1 MALSGRGGVAFLD
14 KPMRR
19 GVPCILIFTQHGVG
33 LARRIAEAFEGQVRI
48 VAPAKTFSVHRPA
61 EGVELYDT
69 STPDQVG
76 MLFRDGCPLIAIGSV
91 GLVVRLLAPHV
102 RRKDVD
108 PPVVVV
114 DEGGRFVV
122 PVLSGHLGGANA
134 LAERIAAR
142 IGAVAVVTTAT
153 EALGTLPIDRVA
165 AEEGWQIEDLT
176 AVKAVARCL
185 VDGEPVVVVQECGAA
200 AWQHRLAAATAT
212 LAIIPRWEAATPK
225 GYRAGVL
232 ISDRQIPQALL
243 QTVAPTW
250 AICRPASLIVG
261 VGAERDVSP
270 EELNAA
276 VEDVLQA
283 YALSPHSVAAVAT
296 LDRKA
301 AEEGF
306 RAWLAQRGWP
316 VVSYTAEQLAQ
327 VRAIPNPSEVVAR
340 AVGTPGVCEPA
351 ALLASQHDTLLVP
364 KQKHGRVT
372 VAVARQAAM
381 QVPDVKVPSPDD
393 TPSAL
398 GGLGAKFRPPLPSG
412 EGWGEES
419 QTWERPLEPP
429 SPSPRGRGDHR
440 GLPPPHLAPKLL
452 RGEGR
457 GGGGEQGRLNIVGIG
472 PGAPDLLTVRAIDA
486 IERAEVIVGYD
497 RYIQL
502 LGDRVAGKDIHGS
515 AIGRE
520 IDRARLA
527 IDLAR
532 QGREVALISSG
543 DAGIYGMGGVAFE
556 LLAEQGWTAEDSFQV
571 EVIPGVSAAQSAAS
585 LLGAP
590 LANDFA
596 VLSLSDL
603 LTPRAVIERRLE
615 ALAAAD
621 MVIALYNPQSQRRRA
636 LWHQACQ
643 ILRRHRSSTTPVAV
657 VRNACRDGQTVQ
669 IGDLGGLPDM
679 AVDMDS
685 LVLVGNSQTRRFA
698 DHLVTARGYRTE
710 PALPDASE
718 VDLPEPL
725 KAGDVSA
732 QEPRKI
738 LFVGAGPG
746 DAELLTLRGARAL
759 AAADVVV
766 YAGSLI
772 PRGVLTHARPG
783 ARLHNSAALTLEDT
797 HRLLTEAYRAGH
809 RVVRLHSGDPSLYG
823 AITEQMAL
831 LEAERIPYEIVPGV
845 SAFQAVAARLGIEY
859 TQPGVVQTLILTR
872 AGGRTGLPP
881 NESLAELARHGVTL
895 CLFLSA
901 RHIAEV
907 QEALLT
913 GYPTTTPVAV
923 AYRATW
929 PDEEI
934 VTGTLGELAE
944 IVQRQGYERTTL
956 IVVGP
961 SLQRQAGRSRLY
973 DPTHWHLFRP
983 EKARGE
989 RSEPR

>member
-1 MALSGRGGVAFLD
+1 
-14 KPMRR
+14 MRR
-19 GVPCILIFTQHGVG
+19 TIPCILIFTQHGAA
-33 LARRIAEAFEGQVRI
+33 LARRIAEAFEGQARI
-48 VAPAKTFSVHRPA
+48 IAPAKTFAAHPPA

-69 STPDQVG
+69 TTSDQVG
-76 MLFRDGCPLIAIGSV
+76 MLFRDGCPLIAVASV
-91 GLVVRLLAPHV
+91 GILVRLLAPHV
-102 RRKDVD
+102 QRKDID

-134 LAERIAAR
+134 LAERIATR

-153 EALGTLPIDRVA
+153 EALATLPIDRVA
-165 AEEGWQIEDLT
+165 AEEGWQIEDLQAIKT
-176 AVKAVARCL
+176 VARCL
-185 VDGEPVVVVQECGAA
+185 VDGEPVVVVQECGAT
-200 AWQHRLAAATAT
+200 AWQQRLEPLPATID
-212 LAIIPRWEAATPK
+212 IIARWEAVTPK
-225 GYRAGVL
+225 DYRAGVL
-232 ISDRQIPQALL
+232 ISDREIPAALL
-243 QTVAPTW
+243 QMVAPTW
-250 AICRPASLIVG
+250 AVCRPASLIVG
-261 VGAERDVSP
+261 MGAERGVPP

-276 VEDVLQA
+276 VENVLRA
-283 YALSPHSVAAVAT
+283 HGLSMHSVAAIAT

-301 AEEGF
+301 AEDGF
-306 RAWLAQRGWP
+306 RTWLAQRGWP
-316 VVSYTAEQLAQ
+316 VMTYTAEQLAQ
-327 VRAIPNPSEVVAR
+327 VDGVPNPSELVAQ

-351 ALLASQHDTLLVP
+351 ALLASGSDTLLVP
-364 KQKHGRVT
+364 KQKRGRVT
-372 VAVARQAAM
+372 VAVARQ
-381 QVPDVKVPSPDD
+381 
-393 TPSAL
+393 SA
-398 GGLGAKFRPPLPSG
+398 
-412 EGWGEES
+412 
-419 QTWERPLEPP
+419 P
-429 SPSPRGRGDHR
+429 SPSEPS
-440 GLPPPHLAPKLL
+440 PA
-452 RGEGR
+452 RGEGDSLSSTSSSQPSM
-457 GGGGEQGRLNIVGIG
+457 GQGWAGERGRLSIVGIG
-472 PGAPDLLTVRAIDA
+472 PGALDLLTIRALDA
-486 IERAEVIVGYD
+486 IKRAEVIVGYE
-497 RYIQL
+497 RYLHL
-502 LGDRVAGKDIHGS
+502 LGDRIAGKDIRGS

-527 IDLAR
+527 IDLAQR
-532 QGREVALISSG
+532 GREVALISSG
-543 DAGIYGMGGVAFE
+543 DAGIYGMGGLVFE
-556 LLAEQGWTAEDSFQV
+556 LLAEQGWIPGDPLQV

-603 LTPRAVIERRLE
+603 LTPRTVIERRLE

-621 MVIALYNPQSQRRRA
+621 LVIALYNPQSQRRRA
-636 LWHQACQ
+636 LFQQACQ
-643 ILRRHRSSTTPVAV
+643 ILRRHRTASTPVAV
-657 VRNACRDGQTVQ
+657 VRNAHREGQTVQ
-669 IGDLGGLPDM
+669 IGDLGDLAGM

-698 DHLVTARGYRTE
+698 DLLVTPRGYRTE
-710 PALPDASE
+710 PATPGASQAN
-718 VDLPEPL
+718 VPKP
-725 KAGDVSA
+725 AASH
-732 QEPRKI
+732 KI

-746 DAELLTLRGARAL
+746 DPELLTLRGVHAL
-759 AAADVVV
+759 ATADVVV

-772 PRGVLTHARPG
+772 PRGVLSHARPG

-831 LEAERIPYEIVPGV
+831 LEAEHIPYEIVPGV

-872 AGGRTGLPP
+872 ASGRTGLPP

-895 CLFLSA
+895 CIFLSA
-901 RHIAEV
+901 RHVAEV

-913 GYPTTTPVAV
+913 GYPATTPVAV

-934 VTGTLGELAE
+934 VTGVLGELTE

-961 SLQRQAGRSRLY
+961 SLQRHNRRSRLY

-983 EKARGE
+983 ETARGA
-989 RSEPR
+989 RAKPGEPSS

>member
-1 MALSGRGGVAFLD
+1 
-14 KPMRR
+14 MRQTI
-19 GVPCILIFTQHGVG
+19 PCILFFTQHGAG
-33 LARRIAEAFEGQVRI
+33 LARRIAEAFEGQARI
-48 VAPAKTFSVHRPA
+48 VAPAKTFATHPPA

-69 STPDQVG
+69 TTSDQVG
-76 MLFRDGCPLIAIGSV
+76 MLFRDGCPLIAVASV
-91 GLVVRLLAPHV
+91 GLMVRLLAPHV
-102 RRKDVD
+102 QRKDVD

-134 LAERIAAR
+134 LAERIATR

-165 AEEGWQIEDLT
+165 AEEGWQIEDLQ

-185 VDGEPVVVVQECGAA
+185 VDGEPVVVVQECGATT
-200 AWQHRLAAATAT
+200 WQQHLEPLPATID
-212 LAIIPRWEAATPK
+212 IIPRWEAATPK

-232 ISDRQIPQALL
+232 ISDREIPAALL
-243 QTVAPTW
+243 QMVAPTW
-250 AICRPASLIVG
+250 AVCRPASLIVG
-261 VGAERDVSP
+261 VGAERGVPP

-276 VEDVLQA
+276 VEDVLRA
-283 YALSPHSVAAVAT
+283 HGLSMHSVAAIAT

-301 AEEGF
+301 AEDGF
-306 RAWLAQRGWP
+306 RAWLAQRDWP
-316 VVSYTAEQLAQ
+316 VVPYTPQQLAQ
-327 VRAIPNPSEVVAR
+327 VGGLPNPSEVVAQ
-340 AVGTPGVCEPA
+340 AIGTPGVCEPA
-351 ALLASQHDTLLVP
+351 ALLAARNDTLLVP
-364 KQKHGRVT
+364 KQKRGRVT
-372 VAVARQAAM
+372 VAVARQSAPPPS
-381 QVPDVKVPSPDD
+381 QPSP
-393 TPSAL
+393 T
-398 GGLGAKFRPPLPSG
+398 
-412 EGWGEES
+412 
-419 QTWERPLEPP
+419 
-429 SPSPRGRGDHR
+429 
-440 GLPPPHLAPKLL
+440 
-452 RGEGR
+452 RGEGDLLSSTSSSQPSMGQGR
-457 GGGGEQGRLNIVGIG
+457 GGERGRLSIVGIG
-472 PGAPDLLTVRAIDA
+472 PGALDLLTIRALDA
-486 IERAEVIVGYD
+486 IKRAEVIIGYE
-497 RYIQL
+497 RYLHL
-502 LGDRVAGKDIHGS
+502 LGDRIAGKDIRGS

-527 IDLAR
+527 LDLAQR
-532 QGREVALISSG
+532 GREVALISSG
-543 DAGIYGMGGVAFE
+543 DAGIYGMGGLVFE
-556 LLAEQGWTAEDSFQV
+556 LLAEQGWSPGDPLQV

-603 LTPRAVIERRLE
+603 LTPRTVIERRLE

-621 MVIALYNPQSQRRRA
+621 LVIALYNPQSQRRRA
-636 LWHQACQ
+636 LFQQACQ
-643 ILRRHRSSTTPVAV
+643 ILRRHRTATTPVAV
-657 VRNACRDGQTVQ
+657 VRNAHREGQTVQ
-669 IGDLGGLPDM
+669 LGDLGDLAGM

-698 DHLVTARGYRTE
+698 DLLVTPRGYRTE
-710 PALPDASE
+710 PATPGASQAN
-718 VDLPEPL
+718 VPEP
-725 KAGDVSA
+725 AASH
-732 QEPRKI
+732 KI

-746 DAELLTLRGARAL
+746 DPELLTLRGVHAL
-759 AAADVVV
+759 ATADVVV

-772 PRGVLTHARPG
+772 PRGVLSHARPG

-831 LEAERIPYEIVPGV
+831 LEAEHIPYEIVPGV

-895 CLFLSA
+895 CIFLSA

-907 QEALLT
+907 QEALST
-913 GYPTTTPVAV
+913 GYPATTPVAV
-923 AYRATW
+923 AHRATW

-934 VTGTLGELAE
+934 VTGTLGELTE

-961 SLQRQAGRSRLY
+961 SLQRHNRRSRLY

-983 EKARGE
+983 ETARGA
-989 RSEPR
+989 RAKPGEPSS

>member
-1 MALSGRGGVAFLD
+1 MVLWGDGGVAFLD
-14 KPMRR
+14 KPMRQTL
-19 GVPCILIFTQHGVG
+19 PCILFFTQHGAA

-48 VAPAKTFSVHRPA
+48 VAPAKTFATHPPA
-61 EGVELYDT
+61 QGVELYDT
-69 STPDQVG
+69 TTSDQVG
-76 MLFRDGCPLIAIGSV
+76 RLFRDGYPLIAVASV
-91 GLVVRLLAPHV
+91 GLMVRLLAPHV
-102 RRKDVD
+102 QRKDVD

-134 LAERIAAR
+134 LAERIATR

-153 EALGTLPIDRVA
+153 EALATLPIDRVA
-165 AEEGWQIEDLT
+165 AEEGWQIEDLQ

-185 VDGEPVVVVQECGAA
+185 VDGEPVVVVQECGATT
-200 AWQHRLAAATAT
+200 WQQRLEPLPATID
-212 LAIIPRWEAATPK
+212 IIPRWEAVTPK

-232 ISDRQIPQALL
+232 ISDREIPAAVL
-243 QTVAPTW
+243 QMVAPIW

-261 VGAERDVSP
+261 VGAERGVPP

-276 VEDVLQA
+276 VEDVLRA
-283 YALSPHSVAAVAT
+283 HGLSMHSVAAIAT

-301 AEEGF
+301 AEDGF

-316 VVSYTAEQLAQ
+316 VVPYTAEQLAQ
-327 VRAIPNPSEVVAR
+327 VGGVPNPSEVVAQ
-340 AVGTPGVCEPA
+340 AIGTPGVCEPA
-351 ALLASQHDTLLVP
+351 ALLASQNETLLVP
-364 KQKHGRVT
+364 KQKRGRVT
-372 VAVARQAAM
+372 VAVARQ
-381 QVPDVKVPSPDD
+381 K
-393 TPSAL
+393 
-398 GGLGAKFRPPLPSG
+398 
-412 EGWGEES
+412 
-419 QTWERPLEPP
+419 
-429 SPSPRGRGDHR
+429 
-440 GLPPPHLAPKLL
+440 
-452 RGEGR
+452 EGR
-457 GGGGEQGRLNIVGIG
+457 EKPGRLSIVGIG
-472 PGAPDLLTVRAIDA
+472 PGALDLLTIRALDA
-486 IERAEVIVGYD
+486 IKRAEVIIGYE
-497 RYIQL
+497 RYLHL
-502 LGDRVAGKDIHGS
+502 LGDRIIGKDIRGS

-527 IDLAR
+527 IDLAQR
-532 QGREVALISSG
+532 GREVALISSG
-543 DAGIYGMGGVAFE
+543 DAGIYGMGGLVFE
-556 LLAEQGWTAEDSFQV
+556 LLAEQGWTPGDPFEV

-603 LTPRAVIERRLE
+603 LTPRTVIERRLE

-621 MVIALYNPQSQRRRA
+621 LVIALYNPQSQRRRA
-636 LWHQACQ
+636 LFQQACQ
-643 ILRRHRSSTTPVAV
+643 ILRRHRTATTPVAV
-657 VRNACRDGQTVQ
+657 VRNAHREGQTVQ
-669 IGDLGGLPDM
+669 LGDLGDLAGM

-698 DHLVTARGYRTE
+698 DLLVTARGYRTE
-710 PALPDASE
+710 PATPGASQAN
-718 VDLPEPL
+718 VPEPP
-725 KAGDVSA
+725 ASH
-732 QEPRKI
+732 KI

-746 DAELLTLRGARAL
+746 DPELLTLRGVHAL
-759 AAADVVV
+759 ATADVVV

-772 PRGVLTHARPG
+772 PRGVLSHARSG

-831 LEAERIPYEIVPGV
+831 LEAEHIPYEIVPGV

-895 CLFLSA
+895 CIFLSA

-913 GYPTTTPVAV
+913 GYPATTPVAV

-934 VTGTLGELAE
+934 VTGTLGELTE

-961 SLQRQAGRSRLY
+961 SLQRHNRRSRLY

-983 EKARGE
+983 ETTRGV
-989 RSEPR
+989 RAKPGEPST